1 MFYLQTKENDIALG
15 EIWVRV
21 IKIPQALEPI
31 REHWTS
37 INRFMIEQGFALSK
51 KK

>member
-15 EIWVRV
+15 EIWVRD
-21 IKIPQALEPI
+21 IEIPRALEKI
-31 REHWTS
+31 RERWIN

-51 KK
+51 KQ